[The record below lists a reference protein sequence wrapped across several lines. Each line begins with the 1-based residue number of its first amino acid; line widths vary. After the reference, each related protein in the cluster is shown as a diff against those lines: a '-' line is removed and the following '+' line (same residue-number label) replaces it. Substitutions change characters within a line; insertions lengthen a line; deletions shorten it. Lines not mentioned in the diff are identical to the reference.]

1 VFYIWE
7 SPDGKNMRLTL
18 NFDEAET
25 FSAFKKLS
33 PDGLTPLKL
42 EFHTRKIDGIQKFAA
57 QLSNDEESVVLHKM
71 IMGRNVNR

>member
-1 VFYIWE
+1 
-7 SPDGKNMRLTL
+7 MRLTL